1 MLEKKKI
8 HTVEYA
14 MLLFCLLVG
23 KCQRTY
29 TIKKKTMKMANSKS
43 KKKKHKSH
51 R

>member
-29 TIKKKTMKMANSKS
+29 TIKKTIKMAISKS
-43 KKKKHKSH
+43 KKKKHKNH